1 MEPEEPSAADVV
13 SPPSPLD
20 ASQVA
25 DYLLSRRHL
34 AAAFELYQ
42 DFLSNP
48 PPTDRTAARR
58 SGPTASGVG
67 NNKNSDDDGDDG
79 AGARDDGESDGTL
92 KENEDEN
99 EARDALEAYFA
110 NPQRFPLADLQRY
123 ANAVDSE

>member
-1 MEPEEPSAADVV
+1 MEPEEPSAADAVP
-13 SPPSPLD
+13 PPSSPLY
-20 ASQVA
+20 ASRVA
-25 DYLLSRRHL
+25 EYLLSRRHL

-48 PPTDRTAARR
+48 PSTERSASRR

-67 NNKNSDDDGDDG
+67 KNTNNDDGDG
-79 AGARDDGESDGTL
+79 AGARDDGESDGAL
-92 KENEDEN
+92 KNSDDEN

-123 ANAVDSE
+123 ANVVDSE